1 MDGNATFAQFPEGT
15 CLMLKRGA
23 EPDHVIAGALK
34 EARRI
39 TDFEVHQMKDGDF
52 LVFFANPLLV
62 YVGKDEY
69 RERADEIRKRVS
81 DLKFSSEEMVE
92 FSGSSDE
99 TKRLIGLYARGKLQ
113 RDAWQQSLSYRMVK
127 P

>member
-1 MDGNATFAQFPEGT
+1 
-15 CLMLKRGA
+15 MLKRGA